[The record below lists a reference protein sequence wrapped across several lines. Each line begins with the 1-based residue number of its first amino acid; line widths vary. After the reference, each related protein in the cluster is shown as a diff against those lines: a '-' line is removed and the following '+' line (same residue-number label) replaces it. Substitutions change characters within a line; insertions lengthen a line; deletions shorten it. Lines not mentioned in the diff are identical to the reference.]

1 MMRIAVCPGS
11 FDPITLGH
19 LDIIR
24 RAAVL
29 FDRVLVCVMT
39 NGEKDRGMFS
49 ARPAAAEEDGARRLE
64 LARLAVA
71 DLPHVEAELWQ
82 GLLADYARQR
92 GAGFLVKGVRCGAD
106 FDSEYQMAWINQSLA
121 PDLETVLL
129 PARPE
134 FIYFSSTMAREMIR
148 YGQDLTRYLPSAVA
162 EEIGKG
168 MG

>member
-1 MMRIAVCPGS
+1 MRIAVCPGS

-24 RAAVL
+24 RASAL
-29 FDRVLVCVMT
+29 FDRVWVCVMA
-39 NGEKDRGMFS
+39 NGEKSRGMF
-49 ARPAAAEEDGARRLE
+49 PPQRRLE
-64 LARLAVA
+64 LVRLAVEE
-71 DLPHVEAELWQ
+71 LPNVEAELWT

-92 GAGFLVKGVRCGAD
+92 NAGFLVKGVRCGTD
-106 FDSEYQMAWINQSLA
+106 FDNEYQMAWINPSLA
-121 PDLETVLL
+121 VELETVLL

-134 FIYFSSTMAREMIR
+134 FSYFSSTMAREMIR
-148 YGQDLTRYLPSAVA
+148 YGQDLKRYLPFAVA

>member
-1 MMRIAVCPGS
+1 MRTAICPGS

-19 LDIIR
+19 LDVVR
-24 RAAVL
+24 RAAKL
-29 FDRVLVCVMT
+29 FDQVIVLVLS
-39 NGEKDRGMFS
+39 NGEKDRGMF
-49 ARPAAAEEDGARRLE
+49 APRRRLE
-64 LARLAVA
+64 LAKLAVDGLPNVEA
-71 DLPHVEAELWQ
+71 DLWT
-82 GLLADYARQR
+82 GLLADYARQKV
-92 GAGFLVKGVRCGAD
+92 ACALVKGVRNGTD
-106 FDSEYQMAWINQSLA
+106 FDWENQMAWINQGLR
-121 PDLETVLL
+121 PELETVLL

>member
-1 MMRIAVCPGS
+1 MKIAVCPGS

-19 LDIIR
+19 LDVIG
-24 RAAVL
+24 RAAAI

-39 NGEKDRGMFS
+39 NGEKDRGMF
-49 ARPAAAEEDGARRLE
+49 PPQRRLE
-64 LARLAVA
+64 LARLAVG
-71 DLPHVEAELWQ
+71 DLPNVEAELWQ

-92 GAGFLVKGVRCGAD
+92 GAGFLVKGVRCGTD
-106 FDSEYQMAWINQSLA
+106 FDSEYQMAWINQGLR
-121 PDLETVLL
+121 PELETVLL

>member
-49 ARPAAAEEDGARRLE
+49 PRRRLE

>member
-1 MMRIAVCPGS
+1 MRVAVCPGS

-24 RAAVL
+24 RAADL

-39 NGEKDRGMFS
+39 NGEKDHGMFS
-49 ARPAAAEEDGARRLE
+49 PQRRLE
-64 LARLAVA
+64 LVQLAVR
-71 DLPHVEAELWQ
+71 DLENVEAELWQ
-82 GLLADYARQR
+82 GLLADYAQQR
-92 GAGFLVKGVRCGAD
+92 GARFLVKGVRCGTD
-106 FDSEYQMAWINQSLA
+106 FDSEYQMAWINQGLA
-121 PDLETVLL
+121 PELETVLL

-148 YGQDLTRYLPSAVA
+148 YGQDLKRYLPSAVA

-168 MG
+168 WG

>member
-39 NGEKDRGMFS
+39 NGEKDRGMF
-49 ARPAAAEEDGARRLE
+49 PPQRRLE

-71 DLPHVEAELWQ
+71 DLPHVETELWQ

>member
-1 MMRIAVCPGS
+1 MRIAVCPGS

-24 RAAVL
+24 RASAL
-29 FDRVLVCVMT
+29 FDRVCVCVMA
-39 NGEKDRGMFS
+39 NGEKSRGMF
-49 ARPAAAEEDGARRLE
+49 PPQRRLE
-64 LARLAVA
+64 LVRLAVEE
-71 DLPHVEAELWQ
+71 LPNVEAELWT

-92 GAGFLVKGVRCGAD
+92 NAGFLVKGVRCGTD
-106 FDSEYQMAWINQSLA
+106 FDNEYQMAWINRSLA
-121 PDLETVLL
+121 VELETVLL

-134 FIYFSSTMAREMIR
+134 FSYFSSTMAREMIR
-148 YGQDLTRYLPSAVA
+148 YGQDLKRYLPFAVA

>member
-39 NGEKDRGMFS
+39 NGEKDRGMF
-49 ARPAAAEEDGARRLE
+49 PPQRRLE

-82 GLLADYARQR
+82 GLLADYARER

>member
-1 MMRIAVCPGS
+1 MKIAVCPGS

-19 LDIIR
+19 LDVIG
-24 RAAVL
+24 RAAAI
-29 FDRVLVCVMT
+29 FDRVLVCVMS
-39 NGEKDRGMFS
+39 NGEKDRGMF
-49 ARPAAAEEDGARRLE
+49 PPQRRLE
-64 LARLAVA
+64 LARLAVR
-71 DLPHVEAELWQ
+71 DLPNVEAELWT

-92 GAGFLVKGVRCGAD
+92 GAAFLVKGVRCGTD
-106 FDSEYQMAWINQSLA
+106 FDSEYQMAWINQGLK

-148 YGQDLTRYLPSAVA
+148 YGQDLKNYLPSAVA

-168 MG
+168 ME

>member
-1 MMRIAVCPGS
+1 MRVAVCPGS

-24 RAAVL
+24 RAADL

-39 NGEKDRGMFS
+39 NGEKDHGMFS
-49 ARPAAAEEDGARRLE
+49 PQRRLE
-64 LARLAVA
+64 LVQLAVRVLENA
-71 DLPHVEAELWQ
+71 EAELWQ
-82 GLLADYARQR
+82 GLLADYAQQR
-92 GAGFLVKGVRCGAD
+92 GARFLVKGVRCGTD
-106 FDSEYQMAWINQSLA
+106 FDSEYQIAWINQGLA
-121 PDLETVLL
+121 PELVTVLL

-148 YGQDLTRYLPSAVA
+148 YGQDLKRYLPSAVA

-168 MG
+168 WG

>member
-1 MMRIAVCPGS
+1 MKIAVCPGS

-19 LDIIR
+19 LGVIG
-24 RAAVL
+24 RAAAI

-39 NGEKDRGMFS
+39 NGEKDRGMF
-49 ARPAAAEEDGARRLE
+49 PPQRRLE
-64 LARLAVA
+64 LARLAVG
-71 DLPHVEAELWQ
+71 DLPNVEAELWQ

-92 GAGFLVKGVRCGAD
+92 GAGFLVKGVRCGTD

-121 PDLETVLL
+121 AELETVLL

-134 FIYFSSTMAREMIR
+134 FVYFSSTMAREMIR
-148 YGQDLTRYLPSAVA
+148 YHQDLKNYLPSAVA
-162 EEIGKG
+162 EEIEKG

>member
-39 NGEKDRGMFS
+39 NGEKDRGMFPP
-49 ARPAAAEEDGARRLE
+49 RRRLE

-82 GLLADYARQR
+82 GLLADYARER

>member
-1 MMRIAVCPGS
+1 MKIAVCPGS

-19 LDIIR
+19 LDVIG
-24 RAAVL
+24 RATAI
-29 FDRVLVCVMT
+29 FDRVLVCVMS

-49 ARPAAAEEDGARRLE
+49 PQRRLE
-64 LARLAVA
+64 LARLAVR
-71 DLPHVEAELWQ
+71 DLPNVEAELWT

-92 GAGFLVKGVRCGAD
+92 GAAFLVKGVRCGTD
-106 FDSEYQMAWINQSLA
+106 FDNEYQMAWINQGLK

-148 YGQDLTRYLPSAVA
+148 YGQDLKNYLPSAVA

-168 MG
+168 ME

>member
-1 MMRIAVCPGS
+1 MKIAVCPGS

-19 LDIIR
+19 LDVIG
-24 RAAVL
+24 RAAAI
-29 FDRVLVCVMT
+29 FDRVLVCVMS
-39 NGEKDRGMFS
+39 NGEKDRGMF
-49 ARPAAAEEDGARRLE
+49 PPQRRLE
-64 LARLAVA
+64 LARLAVR
-71 DLPHVEAELWQ
+71 DLPNVEAELWT

-92 GAGFLVKGVRCGAD
+92 GAAFLVKGVRCGTD
-106 FDSEYQMAWINQSLA
+106 FDSEYQMAWINQGLW
-121 PDLETVLL
+121 PELETVLL

>member
-1 MMRIAVCPGS
+1 MKIAVCPGS

-19 LDIIR
+19 LDVIG
-24 RAAVL
+24 RAAAI
-29 FDRVLVCVMT
+29 FDRVLVCVMS
-39 NGEKDRGMFS
+39 NGEKDRGMF
-49 ARPAAAEEDGARRLE
+49 PPQRRLE
-64 LARLAVA
+64 LARLAVR
-71 DLPHVEAELWQ
+71 DLPNVEAELWT

-92 GAGFLVKGVRCGAD
+92 GAAFLVKGVRCGTD
-106 FDSEYQMAWINQSLA
+106 FDNEYQMAWINQGLK

-148 YGQDLTRYLPSAVA
+148 YGQDLKNYLPSAVA

-168 MG
+168 ME

>member
-39 NGEKDRGMFS
+39 NGEKDRGMFPP
-49 ARPAAAEEDGARRLE
+49 RRRLE

-129 PARPE
+129 PARP
-134 FIYFSSTMAREMIR
+134 
-148 YGQDLTRYLPSAVA
+148 
-162 EEIGKG
+162 
-168 MG
+168 